1 MYRPGMACE
10 LEAGIV
16 GRDLDALCN
25 FYTRVMGFTLV
36 ERLDAPAGTVC
47 KLRRDAA
54 RLKLFKP
61 AGAVDPVAPAE
72 PWFGAGGFRYA
83 ALYLEHFADVDA
95 LAAATGHVLIE
106 PTNHRPGARMA
117 LVCDPEG
124 NVWELLAEHE

>member
-16 GRDLDALCN
+16 GRDLDALCD
-25 FYTRVMGFTLV
+25 FYTQVMGFTLV

-61 AGAVDPVAPAE
+61 PGPVDPKAWATRTGTGVSFRDPTGDDYSHSLVQFLAGTTAPS
-72 PWFGAGGFRYA
+72 W
-83 ALYLEHFADVDA
+83 
-95 LAAATGHVLIE
+95 
-106 PTNHRPGARMA
+106 
-117 LVCDPEG
+117 
-124 NVWELLAEHE
+124 